1 MLIKR
6 SKEFSHLSYSGLN
19 ESAKKMLKETRDKA
33 AKELKVKRVSLSS
46 VKDKGLKDALR
57 ETYLMGANHMAEI
70 SRKAAEIIQKT

>member
-1 MLIKR
+1 
-6 SKEFSHLSYSGLN
+6 
-19 ESAKKMLKETRDKA
+19 MLKETRDKA